1 MARSVVLPVLFVLDH
16 DPTSLAVVLSDL
28 SRRFGNDFRVTGET
42 SAEAA
47 LAALREMAAAN
58 ESVALL
64 LVDDAASDFLAPAH
78 ELHPG
83 AKRVLL
89 VDRDYSS
96 TSPAVQ
102 ATMLGRA
109 DYHIVRPWASDEGMY
124 RAMSE
129 YLSSWTGEQEPNFE
143 EFRIV
148 AAEGDSRVLQLRDV
162 MTRFSMP
169 FGFYAVESEAGKR
182 LLDQAGLDA
191 TGLPVVIR

>member
-1 MARSVVLPVLFVLDH
+1 MADVSYH
-16 DPTSLAVVLSDL
+16 
-28 SRRFGNDFRVTGET
+28 
-42 SAEAA
+42 
-47 LAALREMAAAN
+47 
-58 ESVALL
+58 VALL
-64 LVDDAASDFLAPAH
+64 LDEDATSVFLTQAH

-102 ATMLGRA
+102 AMALGRA
-109 DYHIVRPWASDEGMY
+109 DSHIVRPWADNESMY
-124 RAMSE
+124 RTMSE
-129 YLSSWTGEQEPNFE
+129 YLSSWTVEQEPNFE

-169 FGFYAVESEAGKR
+169 FGV
-182 LLDQAGLDA
+182 
-191 TGLPVVIR
+191 